1 MHVLLVARAHHH
13 QRHQHHHYPG
23 EPSPRWKCAVSGN
36 FLGDIASWGAVD
48 RHSSSSI
55 GMNSSS
61 CLASAY
67 TAARATSQLTLPS
80 PSLPPPLPSRRPCSW
95 SSNTRI
101 FYSDYTPTPAH
112 PQNSGDYFARAR
124 TCIGAWMGSS
134 QFTRTACV
142 LYAKVS
148 AREGFSHK
156 LYRDSERSPST
167 VVQTREE
174 EDNIF
179 FFKRRF

>member
-1 MHVLLVARAHHH
+1 MTSRRGVGWTGTAAQQHRNEFVLV
-13 QRHQHHHYPG
+13 
-23 EPSPRWKCAVSGN
+23 
-36 FLGDIASWGAVD
+36 LGLGVHGGTA
-48 RHSSSSI
+48 
-55 GMNSSS
+55 
-61 CLASAY
+61 
-67 TAARATSQLTLPS
+67 AARATSQLTLPSPS